1 MNMKIFNDLC
11 RFVLLTSSKYNID
24 ESHDISH
31 SMNVLHFA
39 HNIYEQELYIHP
51 GLEEHKNIVYYAST
65 LHDMCDKKYMDEKV
79 GLNEIENYL
88 DEKIT
93 KEETDAIL
101 SIISTMSY
109 SKVKKDG
116 YPDLGIYQK
125 AYHVVREADLLSA
138 YDFDRCIIYDIK
150 VKKNPFETSFYH
162 AEQLFNNRVLKHGED
177 NLFTTEYAKNI
188 YPSLH
193 SQSIQRINTWK
204 KILLQNSNHVL

>member
-1 MNMKIFNDLC
+1 M
-11 RFVLLTSSKYNID
+11 TSSKYNID

-39 HNIYEQELYIHP
+39 HNIYEQEVYIHP
-51 GLEEHKNIVYYAST
+51 GLREHKNIVYYAST